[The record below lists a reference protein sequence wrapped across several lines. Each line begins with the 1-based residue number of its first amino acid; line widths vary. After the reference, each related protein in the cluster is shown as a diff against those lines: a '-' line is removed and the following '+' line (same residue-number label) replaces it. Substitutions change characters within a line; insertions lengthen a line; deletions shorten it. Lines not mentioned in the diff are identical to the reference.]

1 MAGERREVTVMFT
14 DLENYTGFSRDRPAD
29 ETAAYLNTLLA
40 RIGPVI
46 EETGGTIDKYIGD
59 AIMAFWGAP
68 EPRPD
73 HAAAACRAACA
84 NAELVTAFN
93 RERRAQGLDA
103 CRMRIGLHTG
113 PVVVGN
119 IGFEGRMD
127 YTIIGEV
134 VNMAQRLEQAGR
146 RLIGAGEEVVVLISA
161 ATREAAGDGFD
172 CEVVPEDQ
180 PIYRLRLAT

>member
-1 MAGERREVTVMFT
+1 VLTVMFT

-40 RIGPVI
+40 RIGPAI
-46 EETGGTIDKYIGD
+46 EASGGTIDKYIGD

-68 EPRPD
+68 EPRAD
-73 HAAAACRAACA
+73 HAAAACRAACSI
-84 NAELVTAFN
+84 AELVTAFN
-93 RERRAQGLDA
+93 RERRARGLDA

-146 RLIGAGEEVVVLISA
+146 RLLGDGEEVIVLMSA
-161 ATREAAGDGFD
+161 TTREAAGDGFD
-172 CEVVPEDQ
+172 CDAVQEEQ
-180 PIYRLRLAT
+180 PVYRLRVAT